1 MFERGQAREQ
11 REERQR
17 MVELYATMHDASAA
31 LYVALGM
38 LKRGPGW
45 KLPSYLESGDQPKAR
60 GKSGQALWD
69 AVDAFESRLASGPN

>member
-17 MVELYATMHDASAA
+17 MVELYATAHDASAA
-31 LYVALGM
+31 LYVALGW
-38 LKRGPGW
+38 LNHGPGW
-45 KLPSYLESGDQPKAR
+45 TRPSYLESGDQPATK

-69 AVDAFESRLASGPN
+69 AVDAFESRLARPN